1 MATLGQAKS
10 QSPLSRIREIVN
22 ESKNGEALRNSL
34 LRGSSSKKTS
44 FERDLGITDF
54 GMCDIT
60 LVLDNME
67 DHAKDLIPPI
77 DEWVI
82 GTSAEQLIYM
92 SPCNGLPLTREVSV
106 Y

>member
-1 MATLGQAKS
+1 MKRMVGLE
-10 QSPLSRIREIVN
+10 PW
-22 ESKNGEALRNSL
+22 
-34 LRGSSSKKTS
+34 
-44 FERDLGITDF
+44 
-54 GMCDIT
+54 
-60 LVLDNME
+60 LDME

-106 Y
+106 